1 MVRIVFHSDHKNFEY
16 ERFSRSVGHKAKD
29 VRISNQPV
37 VTDICD
43 SKYNSSTTPSKIK
56 TLLRTK
62 KGAKLAG
69 FN

>member
-43 SKYNSSTTPSKIK
+43 SKYNSSTTPS
-56 TLLRTK
+56 
-62 KGAKLAG
+62 
-69 FN
+69 N